1 MNINS
6 ANTDDLEI
14 PPFQGDYAK
23 TIFLSLFQKPFKL
36 NEDNNYARYLTYECG
51 ISDVNKY
58 HTELFWQEYIIQAPL
73 FECYSIYTVNELKP
87 LLEEIGQS
95 TKGKKEELI
104 NKIFDNAD
112 KNFINRNCPKH
123 IFVLSDKGKYFVEEH
138 IDYIKLHKYFPEYVS
153 DYKNCY
159 IEGNTFYDTVEIM
172 IDNWIQN
179 GNEKSVSSAYLRL
192 NKAYLD
198 DNDREHALEMLLR
211 RIYIDLSGLTGY
223 TYFSLFLEQSCS
235 SKKLKEL
242 FSEIVY
248 INTDDILSVVKYK
261 DIYNDSIVHNIYKQ
275 ELPIQICDEQ
285 LFIYIIN
292 SMLDGTYNED
302 IVQRKLKKAFNKT
315 IDDILQQRNADIL
328 ASENV
333 NVINK
338 VPWYKKIGWI
348 IVSLILLYPLGLF
361 LMWKYTDWTPKT
373 KKIASIAFGIWYV
386 LALIIGL

>member
-1 MNINS
+1 MRRKRNNNISRDKKNVIIYCRVS
-6 ANTDDLEI
+6 SDEQKKGSSLEVQEERLVRECQRRGYNIIDIPHWEDESGKTFVKRPVITNILQYIKKHSNEVDMLLCLRWNRFSRVVSQGTHVVEDL
-14 PPFQGDYAK
+14 K
-23 TIFLSLFQKPFKL
+23 
-36 NEDNNYARYLTYECG
+36 DNYGVE
-51 ISDVNKY
+51 VNA
-58 HTELFWQEYIIQAPL
+58 I
-73 FECYSIYTVNELKP
+73 
-87 LLEEIGQS
+87 
-95 TKGKKEELI
+95 
-104 NKIFDNAD
+104 
-112 KNFINRNCPKH
+112 
-123 IFVLSDKGKYFVEEH
+123 EEH

-192 NKAYLD
+192 NKAYSD

-386 LALIIGL
+386 LALIIGS

>member
-6 ANTDDLEI
+6 TNTDGLEI

-23 TIFLSLFQKPFKL
+23 TIFLSLFQKPFEL
-36 NEDNNYARYLTYECG
+36 NKDNNYARYLTYECG
-51 ISDVNKY
+51 IPDVNKY
-58 HTELFWQEYIIQAPL
+58 HAELFRQEYIIQATL

-87 LLEEIGQS
+87 LIEEIGQS

-104 NKIFDNAD
+104 NKILDNAD
-112 KNFINRNCPKH
+112 KDFIN
-123 IFVLSDKGKYFVEEH
+123 
-138 IDYIKLHKYFPEYVS
+138 
-153 DYKNCY
+153 KNCY

-338 VPWYKKIGWI
+338 VPWYKKAGWI
-348 IVSLILLYPLGLF
+348 IASLILLYPLGLF

-386 LALIIGL
+386 LALIIGS